1 MPTPRTKRTTTG
13 STFIH
18 ETNLASLSIIPH
30 SAVAIVEQQYF
41 MLSLLLSPFLRN
53 LTLTANFYLIKKGN
67 ATPFLFDRDS
77 PLSVC
82 GLVIPASLFNLIL
95 SVQRFFWQ
103 RECNLVFSSLCC
115 VYPIVYRLL
124 LLFSVQ
130 MEDMIEWQILAKKSR
145 LTAGECI
152 LHTAQLRSL
161 YSFHTAE
168 SAVQTT
174 QLTEHGTVCSSH
186 GTFKWRGPGWQRLVG
201 RVKFPRATSFL
212 FSLNTESV

>member
-53 LTLTANFYLIKKGN
+53 LTVNFDLINKATQHPSFLTETLHSQCVVWSSQHHSSILSCLFNVSSDKEN
-67 ATPFLFDRDS
+67 ATWFS
-77 PLSVC
+77 
-82 GLVIPASLFNLIL
+82 ASIR
-95 SVQRFFWQ
+95 Q
-103 RECNLVFSSLCC
+103 
-115 VYPIVYRLL
+115 YRLL
-124 LLFSVQ
+124 LLFS

-186 GTFKWRGPGWQRLVG
+186 GTFK
-201 RVKFPRATSFL
+201 
-212 FSLNTESV
+212 